1 MLCARR
7 RSGPLFKFAFS
18 PRDATL
24 AARRVS
30 VPGEREH
37 MKKFTLLAA
46 AAFAAVAFGTANL
59 SAQDTTRKES
69 KGEVK
74 MPPTVSSVVTIMDG
88 SLAAAGKVNAFKSE
102 AMPKVEIVDVKP
114 LITNEDEEKIFKTAY
129 EKNKDGIKQLQEEI
143 KKHGSIVK
151 TLGESP
157 NKPESSD
164 VVAAELTDDNR
175 LVLYVWKK

>member
-1 MLCARR
+1 
-7 RSGPLFKFAFS
+7 
-18 PRDATL
+18 
-24 AARRVS
+24 
-30 VPGEREH
+30 

-46 AAFAAVAFGTANL
+46 AALAAVAFGTSNL

-74 MPPTVSSVVTIMDG
+74 MPPTVASVVVVMDG

-102 AMPKVEIVDVKP
+102 AMPKVEVVDVKP

-129 EKNKDGIKQLQEEI
+129 EKNKDGIKQLRTEI
-143 KKHGSIVK
+143 EKHGSIVR

-157 NKPESSD
+157 VKPDAGD
-164 VVAAELTDDNR
+164 VIAAELTDDNR
-175 LVLYVWKK
+175 LVVYVWKK